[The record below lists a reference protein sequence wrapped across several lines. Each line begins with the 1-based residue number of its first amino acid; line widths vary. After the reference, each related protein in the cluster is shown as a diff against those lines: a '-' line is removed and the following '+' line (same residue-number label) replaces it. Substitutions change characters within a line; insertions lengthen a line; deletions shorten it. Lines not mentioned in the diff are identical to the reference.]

1 MNGLFECIS
10 RIIGLHRFL
19 NKFPKTSLK
28 HFRHLDYINDALDS
42 GNICP
47 ACPKVIFI

>member
-19 NKFPKTSLK
+19 K
-28 HFRHLDYINDALDS
+28 HKIRHLDYINDALDS
-42 GNICP
+42 GNTFP